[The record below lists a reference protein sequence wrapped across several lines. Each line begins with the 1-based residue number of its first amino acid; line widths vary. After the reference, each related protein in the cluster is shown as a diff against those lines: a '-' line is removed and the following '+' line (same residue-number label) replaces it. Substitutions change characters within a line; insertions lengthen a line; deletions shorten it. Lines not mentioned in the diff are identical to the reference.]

1 MFIFF
6 SAKEVAHGQN
16 KIQRKKKKKDCYL
29 LLLYLDKTTLLQN
42 MTRMSTESDVSGDAV
57 KDLQVYENGKE
68 MRKEGKVTL
77 TAMVA
82 VNRYRRER

>member
-1 MFIFF
+1 M
-6 SAKEVAHGQN
+6 
-16 KIQRKKKKKDCYL
+16 